1 VNSGC
6 TIGIQ
11 FRNIAPGHRIQQW
24 RKFLSSSANKA
35 NLIGFLV
42 AEWKTPKL
50 RDKLNDKKLYVAS
63 EESCLCITKNQWA
76 DTTFMTTEDINK
88 KASSYIAQ
96 YPVLRTA
103 QSALHFTSLTDLFT

>member
-1 VNSGC
+1 MQREC
-6 TIGIQ
+6 TIGIH

-35 NLIGFLV
+35 NLIRFLV
-42 AEWKTPKL
+42 AEWNTPKL

-76 DTTFMTTEDINK
+76 VVAGLDSNQEEADTRIIVHAAHAAER
-88 KASSYIAQ
+88 KAT
-96 YPVLRTA
+96 VL
-103 QSALHFTSLTDLFT
+103 